1 MRRELNQS
9 STGQSVKKLISSR
22 DPASDLCG
30 QPPAGDFVRE
40 GFVVLKE
47 FLNKAEVPEV
57 QAAVASLLSSPRE
70 SACERPHNTLL
81 PLRWNDSIVHSLLTS
96 ERRLQLLS
104 DSVGADDLKWISGY
118 VSIKEAHSPP
128 LWWHQDWWCWD
139 HAVSY
144 RRPAPQ
150 IATLCYLTKTN
161 SHNGALR
168 VLPCSHVKSTPIH
181 AVLPEA
187 HGRAAESIGPEHIA
201 MSDLPDQATLSLGAG
216 DAVVID
222 YRLLHGTHGNAS
234 DAKRNSIL
242 LSFTPSW
249 QGLPHDI
256 RAHLIDHPAQPSAD
270 EIAQIPPTI
279 AKVLPA
285 FNGERRSLPLNR
297 NAPSTFAIGD

>member
-1 MRRELNQS
+1 M
-9 STGQSVKKLISSR
+9 KKLVSGR

-30 QPPAGDFVRE
+30 QPHPGDFLRD

-47 FLNKAEVPEV
+47 FLSKDEVREV
-57 QAAVASLLSSPRE
+57 QADVASLLSSPRE

-81 PLRWNDSIVHSLLTS
+81 PLRWNDSIVQSLLRS

-104 DSVGADDLKWISGY
+104 DAVGADDLKWISGY

-144 RRPAPQ
+144 RRLAPQ

-161 SHNGALR
+161 PHNGALR
-168 VLPCSHVKSTPIH
+168 VLPGSHVKSAPIH

-187 HGRAAESIGPEHIA
+187 HGQAAERIGPEHIA
-201 MSDLPDQATLSLGAG
+201 MSDLSDQATLSLEAG
-216 DAVVID
+216 DATVID

-234 DAKRNSIL
+234 DAKRSSIL

-270 EIAQIPPTI
+270 ETAQIPPI
-279 AKVLPA
+279 MAKILPA
-285 FNGERRSLPLNR
+285 FKGEHRSLPLNR
-297 NAPSTFAIGD
+297 NAPSTFVIEG

>member
-1 MRRELNQS
+1 
-9 STGQSVKKLISSR
+9 VKELISGR
-22 DPASDLCG
+22 DSASDLCG
-30 QPPAGDFVRE
+30 QPHVEDFVRD

-47 FLNKAEVPEV
+47 FLCKAEVPEV
-57 QAAVASLLSSPRE
+57 QAAVASLLGSPRQ

-81 PLRWNDSIVHSLLTS
+81 PLRWNDSIVQLLLMS
-96 ERRLQLLS
+96 ERRLQRLS

-161 SHNGALR
+161 AHNGALR
-168 VLPCSHVKSTPIH
+168 VLPGSHVKSAPIH

-187 HGRAAESIGPEHIA
+187 HGQAAGSIGPGHIA
-201 MSDLPDQATLSLGAG
+201 ISDLSDQATPSLEAG

-234 DAKRNSIL
+234 DAKRSSIL

-256 RAHLIDHPAQPSAD
+256 RAHLIDHPAQPSVN
-270 EIAQIPPTI
+270 EIAQVPPTI
-279 AKVLPA
+279 ARLLPA

-297 NAPSTFAIGD
+297 NAPSPFVIVD